1 MWANKH
7 IFLRPVE
14 MADLPYLLKWEN
26 DPKNWE
32 VSGTTAPFT
41 EEEMINFI
49 VEQTYFLSTG
59 QLRLMICLNK
69 KSLPIGAIDLFDINV
84 EERSAGVGIL
94 IQDNKHRSKG
104 YAKEALSTLKE
115 ISKSDLKLNRL
126 TCSIHSNNH
135 SSIALFT
142 KLNFTK
148 TTENQA
154 IENFELIL

>member
-41 EEEMINFI
+41 EEEMIDFI
-49 VEQTYFLSTG
+49 VEQAYFLASG

-69 KSLPIGAIDLFDINV
+69 KATPIGAIDLFDINI
-84 EERSAGVGIL
+84 EDKSAGVGIL
-94 IQDNKHRSKG
+94 IQEKKHRGKG
-104 YAKEALSTLKE
+104 FAKEALSTLKE
-115 ISKSDLKLNRL
+115 FSRDELKLKQL
-126 TCSIHSNNH
+126 TCSIHKTNQ

-142 KLNFTK
+142 KLNFKK
-148 TTENQA
+148 TVSKQNVH
-154 IENFELIL
+154 FYELKL